1 MVFNRRMWVG
11 LGVALLVA
19 TAVALLGGCDSGTG
33 VDPDEEDLRAV
44 AKMWLGAADV
54 LVTGGAVPGTFHRV
68 SGGSLDINNSDA
80 MAVGTAASSYHG
92 ILSFNV
98 DLNNAGGW
106 DYSVVL
112 EGPATIVD
120 GKVHVVGSTPLG
132 TDQGD
137 RAVLDLTPNV
147 DNTQLTGTFTL
158 THGGED
164 FTGDVT
170 FDEDN
175 GS

>member
-1 MVFNRRMWVG
+1 MV
-11 LGVALLVA
+11 LLVA
-19 TAVALLGGCDSGTG
+19 SAVALLGGCDSGTG
-33 VDPDEEDLRAV
+33 MDPDEEDLREV
-44 AKMWLGAADV
+44 AKMWLGAVDV
-54 LVTGGAVPGTFHRV
+54 LVTGGVAPGTFHRLGNV
-68 SGGSLDINNSDA
+68 SLDINNSDA
-80 MAVGTAASSYHG
+80 MAVDTAAAGYHA

-98 DLNNAGGW
+98 DVNNGGGW

-112 EGPATIVD
+112 EGPVTMVD
-120 GKVHVVGSTPLG
+120 GQVHVVGSTPLG

-137 RAVLDLTPNV
+137 RAVLDLTPNG
-147 DNTQLTGTFTL
+147 DKTQLTGTFTL

-170 FDEDN
+170 LDEND